1 MSDESLISQIAD
13 TISDVI
19 ADGKIDNS
27 DIARVVARF
36 VVSAPE
42 AALPIAAAAIPG
54 GGAAL
59 DAASKVGLDP
69 AKLIG
74 RLKALKKN

>member
-1 MSDESLISQIAD
+1 MSDESLISQISD

-27 DIARVVARF
+27 DIARVLARF
-36 VVSAPE
+36 VVGAPE
-42 AALPIAAAAIPG
+42 VALPMAAAVIPG
-54 GGAAL
+54 GSVAL
-59 DAASKVGLDP
+59 EAASKAGLDP

-74 RLKALKKN
+74 RLKALKKD